1 MLIRDDG
8 DTWTAIGQPA
18 HAWVAGE
25 IARAWGNDRFA
36 PPPHREDFCL
46 GAEQHDVGW
55 SEWDL
60 RPPLHPPARRAASFY
75 EAPIR
80 PRIEIWVG
88 APQRVLA
95 QSPIAALLV
104 SLHGTNIH
112 TRYVDA
118 RSLEADDAG
127 FVNEYL
133 EEQRELQDRLC
144 AATGISR
151 EEAERHGRAAVLPR
165 RDLAEPLPRL
175 ARARPSACRRR

>member
-55 SEWDL
+55 SQWDL

-80 PRIEIWVG
+80 PRMEIWVG

-133 EEQRELQDRLC
+133 E
-144 AATGISR
+144 AAARASGPAVR
-151 EEAERHGRAAVLPR
+151 GDGHRARGGGRAWASCC
-165 RDLAEPLPRL
+165 
-175 ARARPSACRRR
+175 SASTRSR